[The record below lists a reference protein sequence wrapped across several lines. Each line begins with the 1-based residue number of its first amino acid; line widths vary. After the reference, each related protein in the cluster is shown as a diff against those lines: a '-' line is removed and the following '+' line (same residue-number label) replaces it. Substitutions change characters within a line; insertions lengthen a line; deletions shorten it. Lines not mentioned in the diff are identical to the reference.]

1 MEWLVE
7 FWGQYQ
13 AVIAMVLLIAVGVS
27 ILLASGKAQ
36 ATAAGKELLAFIV
49 ALAKGA
55 VESVTEAEVR
65 RVAAQVYDSYLPGWV
80 RLLLPI
86 GAWCDLV
93 VKLWTEFKEWLY
105 DEQVTR
111 PIAHAMGRTPLRR

>member
-65 RVAAQVYDSYLPGWV
+65 RVAAQVYDSYLPAWV

-93 VKLWTEFKEWLY
+93 VKLWTEFTEWLY

-111 PIAHAMGRTPLRR
+111 PIAYAMGRTPLRR